1 MDFFEPYPNGD
12 LFFKTIYLKKDFTV
26 FAWISSENSL
36 IIQLYKLSYLS
47 GGQLVTQIPDIE
59 IIFNYIDEILSDFV
73 KINDRKLA
81 FICTNSFISFRMT
94 TRRRNLQGFSLLNIL
109 NILIIDIQPDYT
121 EFSEP
126 KIYNAIIEDYI
137 PTYQISGFVYN
148 DFLLFTSTA
157 IRIEEYFN
165 LEDEINY
172 LSMFMIFGY
181 PNGTDS
187 IIDISQFLHLDE
199 ESIGEITF
207 YDFLK
212 ENLTIE
218 NNIFDYESADIIKLV
233 SIPDELI
240 IVEKNGSEDG
250 SDLILQN
257 NSEIYFSSNYII
269 LQNATLIKTSKY
281 YYIDYQYIVREQVSR
296 GISSVIPKLFY
307 GRINRIQFK
316 LCHEYCETC
325 YEIGISNQTQNC
337 ISCLPEYQY
346 GYFHDYDL
354 EENQIKCIPK
364 DHFYNIDTGN
374 ISLCNEDNSK
384 YYIDTNNN
392 KEICFSNS
400 YNCPDSYPRI
410 IDGTRECFSCDYAHY
425 KNDKCS
431 LDDYMNMSCT
441 QCNFYC
447 YKEGLCNFDDLEPN
461 EDFYEKIK
469 SGGFIS
475 NYNGES
481 GDLKVSN
488 GIGYSFH
495 ITTLENELN
504 DLKDNTRRDY
514 SIIDLKDCAELLK
527 SQNGLNSDD
536 DLVIVKYEND
546 DMVSNGIDKSIQYEV
561 YLPNS
566 NTKLDLSVCAD
577 KNIIIYVPIE
587 LSEKTQKLYDNLKEQ
602 GYNLFDKNDKFYKE
616 FCTPYNSL
624 DGTDV
629 ILPDRLNMYEQNKLD
644 CQKNCEY
651 SDYLPESKYLK
662 CECKATNETKIDTKE
677 PKKVT
682 AKSVIKKFYDVLKY
696 SNYKVLYCYNLVF
709 RKVTIKE
716 NAGSIL
722 SNIYFIGYLIAVG
735 IFCYK
740 KASYLK
746 TEIDKLL
753 SEDNNE
759 IKNLEINKDNIS
771 IFNKNNIYDKE
782 KLQQEIKVD
791 EKINKDNKEGINEEK
806 TEKNNENNNKDIKEI
821 KITSSKNETVN
832 IIKYSKRK
840 SDFGYKNNISFLN
853 MFKNNEKNAAKKQKT
868 RDINKL
874 KENASEN
881 KMLSSKDVL
890 NNKLPILDQESIK
903 DIDNTPS
910 EKDKNS
916 NKDDKNEIKLLS
928 NYELNDLDY
937 EDALEKDNRNFLNI
951 YWYLLKRE
959 HIILFTFFNWNDFN
973 FFSIKLSR
981 LFLSVCSDMAFNVF
995 FFSDESMH
1003 KRYENGGGY
1012 GFSDQFAQMVYST
1025 IISQLL
1031 QIYVNYLTM
1040 TDIHYYQLKELKK
1053 NYNINSKKALS
1064 VIKCI
1069 KIKIIAYFAS
1079 TFLLFLFFWYT
1090 CAAFCAVYVNT
1101 QGIYV
1106 ADSYMSF
1113 LMGLLYPFA
1122 LYLVPTALRFLS
1134 LKAKKSKK
1142 MKILYS
1148 LSDKIPFF

>member
-1 MDFFEPYPNGD
+1 MTDID
-12 LFFKTIYLKKDFTV
+12 KD
-26 FAWISSENSL
+26 
-36 IIQLYKLSYLS
+36 YY
-47 GGQLVTQIPDIE
+47 
-59 IIFNYIDEILSDFV
+59 
-73 KINDRKLA
+73 
-81 FICTNSFISFRMT
+81 
-94 TRRRNLQGFSLLNIL
+94 
-109 NILIIDIQPDYT
+109 
-121 EFSEP
+121 
-126 KIYNAIIEDYI
+126 ED
-137 PTYQISGFVYN
+137 
-148 DFLLFTSTA
+148 
-157 IRIEEYFN
+157 
-165 LEDEINY
+165 
-172 LSMFMIFGY
+172 
-181 PNGTDS
+181 
-187 IIDISQFLHLDE
+187 
-199 ESIGEITF
+199 
-207 YDFLK
+207 
-212 ENLTIE
+212 
-218 NNIFDYESADIIKLV
+218 
-233 SIPDELI
+233 
-240 IVEKNGSEDG
+240 
-250 SDLILQN
+250 
-257 NSEIYFSSNYII
+257 
-269 LQNATLIKTSKY
+269 
-281 YYIDYQYIVREQVSR
+281 
-296 GISSVIPKLFY
+296 
-307 GRINRIQFK
+307 
-316 LCHEYCETC
+316 
-325 YEIGISNQTQNC
+325 
-337 ISCLPEYQY
+337 
-346 GYFHDYDL
+346 
-354 EENQIKCIPK
+354 NQINCIPK
-364 DHFYNIDTGN
+364 DHFYDTESSE
-374 ISLCNEDNSK
+374 ISPCDESNSK
-384 YYIDTNNN
+384 FYISANNN
-392 KEICFSNS
+392 KKICFDIREDD
-400 YNCPDSYPRI
+400 CPTSYPFYNDEI
-410 IDGTRECFSCDYAHY
+410 KECFSCDYAHY

-447 YKEGLCNFDDLEPN
+447 YKEGLCDFDDLEPN

-806 TEKNNENNNKDIKEI
+806 TENNNENNNKDIKEI

-916 NKDDKNEIKLLS
+916 NKGDKNEIKLLS

-995 FFSDESMH
+995 FFSDE
-1003 KRYENGGGY
+1003 
-1012 GFSDQFAQMVYST
+1012 
-1025 IISQLL
+1025 
-1031 QIYVNYLTM
+1031 
-1040 TDIHYYQLKELKK
+1040 
-1053 NYNINSKKALS
+1053 
-1064 VIKCI
+1064 
-1069 KIKIIAYFAS
+1069 
-1079 TFLLFLFFWYT
+1079 
-1090 CAAFCAVYVNT
+1090 
-1101 QGIYV
+1101 
-1106 ADSYMSF
+1106 
-1113 LMGLLYPFA
+1113 
-1122 LYLVPTALRFLS
+1122 
-1134 LKAKKSKK
+1134 
-1142 MKILYS
+1142 
-1148 LSDKIPFF
+1148 